1 MANDFP
7 FKEIES
13 KWQKYWDEMGLFKAD
28 LSKYKNKFYCLMMFP
43 YPSAALHVGHG
54 RNYII
59 GDAVARYKIM
69 RGFNVLTPMG
79 FDAFGLPAE
88 NAAIKGG
95 LHPKVSTLDNIT
107 TMKKQFRQW
116 GVGYDWDKE
125 VISCL
130 PEYYKWTQW
139 IFTQLYKEGLAY
151 KKKGAVNWCPSCM
164 TVLANEQVIGGSC
177 ERCDTKVVEKDLEQW
192 FFKITAYAERLLDDI
207 SRLTD
212 WPERVKIMQTN
223 WIGKSTGVD
232 IDFKVEGT
240 DIVLTCFTTRV
251 DTIFGAT
258 YMVVAPEHP
267 HIPEL
272 IKGNKDISK
281 FERFIERVRVQDKT
295 ERRAAEIEKEG
306 MWTGRHVINPVND
319 RKIPLWIAN
328 YVLMEY
334 GTSAVMAVPAHDQR
348 DFEFA
353 KKYNLPIEVVI
364 DTFDSPAETGPLSIT
379 LSKPRTKARGASKG
393 DDPKRH
399 LDAAKMSLA
408 YIEDGI
414 MVNSAQFNGVSNREA
429 MEKIADWMEAKSIG
443 RRSIHYRLRD
453 WLISRQRYW
462 GAPIPIIYCDKCG
475 EMAVPDKDLPVLLP
489 EDVEFKPHGQ
499 SPLLRSEKFMNTKC
513 PKCGGAAK
521 RETDTMDTFVDS
533 AWYYLRYLS
542 AKDSKEPFDAETVNR
557 WLPVDQYIGGVEHA
571 ILHLLYSR
579 FVTKVLYDLKLVGF
593 DEPFARLFTQ
603 GMILK
608 DGAKMSK
615 SKGNVVSPD
624 ELIEKYGADTVRLY
638 TLFIGPPEKDAE
650 WNDRGVEG
658 AYRFLKRLYRIV
670 DDMISEKWEALPDEK
685 ADKELRRMTHATI
698 KKVTEDMEKD
708 FHFNTAISSAMELV
722 NQIYLTVGSGK
733 KRISPAI
740 KEAAGATVIL
750 LSPFVPH
757 TSEELWQKL
766 GEKGSVFRTAWPI
779 VDREALKTEEVEIAL
794 QVNGKVRSRMM
805 VRVDAA
811 EEELKEIILNDNDI
825 KRWTENKAVKKFI
838 VVPRKLVNIVI

>member
-1 MANDFP
+1 MASDFP
-7 FKEIES
+7 FKDIES
-13 KWQKYWDEMGLFKAD
+13 KWQKYWDEIGLFKAD

-95 LHPKVSTLDNIT
+95 IHPKISTLNNIN

-139 IFTQLYKEGLAY
+139 IFTQLYKKGLAY
-151 KKKGAVNWCPSCM
+151 KKKGAVNWCPSCL
-164 TVLANEQVIGGSC
+164 TVLANEQVIGGAC
-177 ERCDTKVVEKDLEQW
+177 ERCDTKVAEKDLEQW
-192 FFKITAYAERLLDDI
+192 FLKITAYAERLLDDI
-207 SRLTD
+207 SRLAD
-212 WPERVKIMQTN
+212 WPERVKIMQAN
-223 WIGKSTGVD
+223 WIGKSAGVD
-232 IDFKVEGT
+232 IDFRVDGADT
-240 DIVLTCFTTRV
+240 VLTCFTTRV

-258 YMVVAPEHP
+258 YMVIAPEHP
-267 HIPEL
+267 EIEGL
-272 IKGNKDISK
+272 IKGNKEVSK
-281 FERFIERVRVQDKT
+281 IEEFIERARVQDKT
-295 ERRAAEIEKEG
+295 ERAAAEIEKEG
-306 MWTGRHVINPVND
+306 MWTGRHVVNPVNG
-319 RKIPLWIAN
+319 RRIPLWIAN

-334 GTSAVMAVPAHDQR
+334 GTGAVMAVPAHDQR

-364 DTFDSPAETGPLSIT
+364 DNPAG
-379 LSKPRTKARGASKG
+379 
-393 DDPKRH
+393 H
-399 LDAAKMSLA
+399 LDAKRMDTA
-408 YIEDGI
+408 YAEDGI
-414 MVNSAQFNGVSNREA
+414 MANSAQFNGMPNRGA
-429 MEKIADWMEAKSIG
+429 MEKIADWMEEKKIG
-443 RRSIHYRLRD
+443 RRSVHYRLRD

-462 GAPIPIIYCDKCG
+462 GAPIPVIYCDKCG
-475 EMAVPDKDLPVLLP
+475 EMTVPEKDLPVLLP
-489 EDVEFKPHGQ
+489 EDAEFKPHGQ
-499 SPLLRSEKFMNTKC
+499 SPLKNSEKFINTSC
-513 PKCGGAAK
+513 PKCGGPAR

-533 AWYYLRYLS
+533 SWYYLRYLS
-542 AKDSKEPFDAETVNR
+542 ATDDRRPFDAAVVNR

-624 ELIEKYGADTVRLY
+624 DLIDKYGADTVRLY

-650 WNDRGVEG
+650 WSDRGVEG
-658 AYRFLKRLYRIV
+658 AYRFLRRLYRIA
-670 DDMISEKWEALPDEK
+670 DDMTCEKWEAVPDEK
-685 ADKELRRMTHATI
+685 ADAELRRMTHVTI

-722 NQIYLTVGSGK
+722 NQIYITVGSGR

-740 KEAAGATVIL
+740 KEAVKAVIIL

-757 TSEELWQKL
+757 TSEELWHKI
-766 GEKGSVFRTAWPI
+766 GGSGSVFKTEWPAF
-779 VDREALKTEEVEIAL
+779 DAEAVKTEEVEIVV
-794 QVNGKVRSRMM
+794 QVNGKVRGRM
-805 VRVDAA
+805 VVSADAT
-811 EEELKEIILNDNDI
+811 EETLKGMILDDKNI
-825 KRWTENKAVKKFI
+825 RRWLENRTVKKFI
-838 VVPRKLVNIVI
+838 VVPRKLVNIVV